1 MILLF
6 QVNPPASESALTVDH
21 MRSLF
26 ECVLRE
32 YYHHD
37 VRTISAMMLER
48 IADARQRGG
57 GLALPPESLFSLA
70 SRIEEQ
76 LASAKQCTCRRRS
89 NRGPAGPGQASRP
102 FLTRARPASDR
113 RPADRHGVPACQG
126 RLAARAVRPGAA
138 GAADGRTL
146 TQALTLTPTLT
157 PTPTLPPT

>member
-70 SRIEEQ
+70 SCG
-76 LASAKQCTCRRRS
+76 SCR
-89 NRGPAGPGQASRP
+89 PSR
-102 FLTRARPASDR
+102 L
-113 RPADRHGVPACQG
+113 
-126 RLAARAVRPGAA
+126 
-138 GAADGRTL
+138 
-146 TQALTLTPTLT
+146 
-157 PTPTLPPT
+157 

>member
-76 LASAKQCTCRRRS
+76 LASAKQCTPRRR
-89 NRGPAGPGQASRP
+89 
-102 FLTRARPASDR
+102 
-113 RPADRHGVPACQG
+113 
-126 RLAARAVRPGAA
+126 
-138 GAADGRTL
+138 
-146 TQALTLTPTLT
+146 
-157 PTPTLPPT
+157 